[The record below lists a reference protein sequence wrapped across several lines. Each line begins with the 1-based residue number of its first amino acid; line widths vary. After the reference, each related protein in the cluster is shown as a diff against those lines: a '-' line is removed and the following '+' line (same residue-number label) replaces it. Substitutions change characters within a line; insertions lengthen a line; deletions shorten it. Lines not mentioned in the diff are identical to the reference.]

1 MGYSEAMERAGLK
14 EIIRVE
20 DMNGEPPVKFDENG
34 IVVDDKKIE
43 EGVAYICNIK
53 KRDTIRRGNKEITI
67 EESDVYCVARVDGS
81 TYVLRVPMEHPD
93 ISAIE
98 KRIMRGGYHS
108 GF

>member
-14 EIIRVE
+14 EIRRIE
-20 DMNGEPPVKFDENG
+20 DMKGESPVEFDENG
-34 IVVDDKKIE
+34 FVIDDKKIE

-53 KRDTIRRGNKEITI
+53 KQDTIRRGNKEITI
-67 EESDVYCVARVDGS
+67 EESDVYCVVRVDGS

-98 KRIMRGGYHS
+98 DRIMRRGYHS